1 MATQTLINL
10 YGYYEDMA
18 ARYDREWGTEE
29 EYVKYCQFI
38 QLRDAVAR
46 EIEGRMI

>member
-1 MATQTLINL
+1 MAIQELIQM

-18 ARYDREWGTEE
+18 ACYDREWRTEE
-29 EYVKYCQFI
+29 EYAKYNQFC

-46 EIEGRMI
+46 EIETRI